1 MDHRENMKTLA
12 AKSVDVRYWIFNAGL
27 MLTLPLPFLC
37 TLAPAVML
45 GGKALE
51 LALVFLGLM
60 LAVAM
65 SVAWY
70 YYRKAM
76 RLQQEPERFLHCI
89 GTPVHMEADFWGAI
103 RMEVELWDGEQTVKA
118 WTGPVFAARVFSSRY
133 FGDYFG
139 QPLELLWDPQG
150 QRLLVLGKQGE
161 YRF

>member
-65 SVAWY
+65 SVAW
-70 YYRKAM
+70 
-76 RLQQEPERFLHCI
+76 
-89 GTPVHMEADFWGAI
+89 
-103 RMEVELWDGEQTVKA
+103 
-118 WTGPVFAARVFSSRY
+118 
-133 FGDYFG
+133 
-139 QPLELLWDPQG
+139 
-150 QRLLVLGKQGE
+150 
-161 YRF
+161 